1 MRLGGGAVIVT
12 GIDVVPLLFTGLL
25 LLAYDTPR
33 TLFDCVGKLT
43 EIKLVVLLIF
53 PDSVQLIVRVAGK
66 GAV

>member
-1 MRLGGGAVIVT
+1 MVT
-12 GIDVVPLLFTGLL
+12 GIDVVPLLLTGLL

-53 PDSVQLIVRVAGK
+53 PDRVQGTVRVAVK

>member
-25 LLAYDTPR
+25 LLAYATPR

-43 EIKLVVLLIF
+43 EIKLELLVIF
-53 PDSVQLIVRVAGK
+53 PDRVHGTVTVAGK